1 MSDKPEYTLVK
12 EITGTFNQCPYKW
25 LFEKYKADC
34 KIFFETGTY
43 LGDSLKAAL
52 ELGYEKA
59 LSVEEDPGMFANAQA
74 NLACIPEEHKKKLHL
89 FLGNSAAK
97 MPEML
102 AMVDSRALFWI
113 DAHYM
118 DGQGAFIELGHIK
131 NHVIKNHVIIV
142 DDIPLYFGD
151 GSGVKKAIL
160 DINPDYKFTFETFPP
175 RAEMTKEY
183 HLVAHF

>member
-1 MSDKPEYTLVK
+1 MSDRVEYILTK
-12 EITGTFNQCPYKW
+12 ELTGTYNQCPYKW
-25 LFEKYKADC
+25 LFKKYKADC

-52 ELGYEKA
+52 ELGYEKV
-59 LSVEEDPGMFANAQA
+59 LSVEEDPVMYSKAQA
-74 NLACIPEEHKKKLHL
+74 NLSDLSDDQQKKLHL
-89 FLGNSAAK
+89 FLGNSAVK

-113 DAHYM
+113 DAHYTNG
-118 DGQGAFIELGHIK
+118 DGAFTELECIK
-131 NHVIKNHVIIV
+131 NHSIKNHIILI

-151 GSGVKKAIL
+151 GSRVKKAIL
-160 DINPDYKFTFETFPP
+160 DINPDYQFTFETFPP
-175 RAEMTKEY
+175 RGPNY